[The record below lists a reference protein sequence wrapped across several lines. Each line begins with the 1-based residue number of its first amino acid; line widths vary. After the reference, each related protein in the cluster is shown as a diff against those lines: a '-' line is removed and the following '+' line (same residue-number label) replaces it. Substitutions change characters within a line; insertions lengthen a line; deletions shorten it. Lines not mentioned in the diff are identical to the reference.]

1 MHVLVYV
8 NWGSMALFGI
18 YLENAM
24 PMIEYLWT
32 CFGSDL
38 SHFMWLSGKLWI
50 LLITV
55 TGPLLVWVV
64 QQVPVSLLSHA
75 MSYLV
80 CHIPISVLQYWW
92 MMVYSSLVYSNTY
105 IFWCVL
111 TNHYSNPAE
120 AEAFFKIWGG
130 SGSGREAKTL
140 CFHIT
145 AFYTLLWHLA
155 GYASISFIP
164 SSEGCMVAI
173 FSCLWERISS
183 RIAWFSHWTGQ
194 YSITD
199 LVD

>member
-1 MHVLVYV
+1 MLHSYSSRLNTQHSLDLEYSIMHVLVYV

-18 YLENAM
+18 YLKNAM

-55 TGPLLVWVV
+55 TGALLVWVV

-105 IFWCVL
+105 IFDVFWL
-111 TNHYSNPAE
+111 TIIQILRKRKLSSRSEVEAE
-120 AEAFFKIWGG
+120 AEGKQKPFASTSLKNLTFLRRKVTFKGI
-130 SGSGREAKTL
+130 
-140 CFHIT
+140 
-145 AFYTLLWHLA
+145 
-155 GYASISFIP
+155 
-164 SSEGCMVAI
+164 
-173 FSCLWERISS
+173 
-183 RIAWFSHWTGQ
+183 
-194 YSITD
+194 
-199 LVD
+199 